1 MSVRAE
7 SAERAGR
14 SRARRARR
22 AEADQHPADAGL
34 DLLRV
39 VGWLVLHDVALPGGE
54 ALMDHVIAGPSGV
67 CVINTLALVGP
78 VALTEDS
85 LACAGESRLDDVH
98 EVEAAAA
105 AVRDLL
111 DGAPVVPVL
120 CFQRADAITGVV
132 DGVAVCSTAN
142 ILELVNDLPD
152 VLSDR
157 GFAEVRHILTET
169 LEQSDGREVV
179 VEPPVTSAPRRGRL
193 VRRTKP
199 APVTAVEVVETVETE
214 PVEPA
219 VVETVEVAE
228 EPVIAELTVA
238 DVEDPT
244 PEDQVPVAEPA
255 PTKVKRSAPRLAR
268 PGRQRGR
275 RIKDPDSP
283 EEPTRAMETRLTAI
297 RTVPIDR
304 RARKTSLMP
313 AIVGALVIAGVLI
326 GVPRVPHLVSWG
338 RSFFAS
344 PPPTA
349 LGQPIAIDAS
359 LSHPALTVTAGIP
372 TTVTTV
378 RGQSAGKGHQF
389 VAIPLT
395 TLNRG
400 TATWSLPVDTDLTIV
415 DDLGVSHAPDPTVRK
430 LRNGSLL
437 ARQVVVPAGKAVAG
451 LVVFNVENGRT
462 VREVLLSFGADAP
475 DVWSVPTP

>member
-1 MSVRAE
+1 MSARAE

-14 SRARRARR
+14 SRARRTRR
-22 AEADQHPADAGL
+22 AEADEHPADAGL

-54 ALMDHVIAGPSGV
+54 LLDHVIAGPSGV

-85 LACAGESRLDDVH
+85 LVCAGESRLDDVH

-111 DGAPVVPVL
+111 DDAPVVPVL
-120 CFQRADAITGVV
+120 CFQRAEAITGVV
-132 DGVAVCSTAN
+132 HGVAVCSTAN

-157 GFAEVRHILTET
+157 GFAEVRHILTES
-169 LEQSDGREVV
+169 LEQSEGREVA
-179 VEPPVTSAPRRGRL
+179 VEPSVTPAPRRGRL

-199 APVTAVEVVETVETE
+199 APGAAVDMVETE

-219 VVETVEVAE
+219 VVETVLQEPEVAQ
-228 EPVIAELTVA
+228 PALV
-238 DVEDPT
+238 DVEHAT
-244 PEDQVPVAEPA
+244 HADQVPVAESA
-255 PTKVKRSAPRLAR
+255 PTTVKRSSPRLPCA
-268 PGRQRGR
+268 GRQRGR
-275 RIKDPDSP
+275 RIKDPDTS
-283 EEPTRAMETRLTAI
+283 EEPARAMETRLTAI

-304 RARKTSLMP
+304 RAKKTSLMP
-313 AIVGALVIAGVLI
+313 AIVGALIIGGVLI
-326 GVPRVPHLVSWG
+326 GAPHVPHVVTWG

-344 PPPTA
+344 PPPTV

-359 LSHPALTVTAGIP
+359 LSHPALTLTAGIP
-372 TTVTTV
+372 TTVMTV
-378 RGQSAGKGHQF
+378 RGQSAGKGHHF

-400 TATWSLPVDTDLTIV
+400 TATWSLPVDTDVTIV
-415 DDLGVSHAPDPTVRK
+415 DDLGVTHAPDPAVRK
-430 LRNGSLL
+430 LRSGPAL
-437 ARQVVVPAGKAVAG
+437 ARQVVVPAGRAVSG

-462 VREVLLSFGADAP
+462 VREVLLSFGAEAP
-475 DVWSVPTP
+475 EVWSVPAR